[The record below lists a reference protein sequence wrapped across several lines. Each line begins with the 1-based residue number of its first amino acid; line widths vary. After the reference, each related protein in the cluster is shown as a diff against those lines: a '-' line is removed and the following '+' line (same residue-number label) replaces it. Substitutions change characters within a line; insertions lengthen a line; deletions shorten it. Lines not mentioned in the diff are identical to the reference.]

1 MNQQVKQKF
10 LNNSELISGTDL
22 EQHLRSTENFKASQN
37 PNSLNTGASDPN
49 LIKKSIE
56 NVVAESM

>member
-1 MNQQVKQKF
+1 
-10 LNNSELISGTDL
+10 L
-22 EQHLRSTENFKASQN
+22 EQHLRSTENFKAVQN
-37 PNSLNTGASDPN
+37 PQGLNNGASNPN